1 MISTA
6 SAREQSTVERRVRFA
21 VLATAIVVASAFGT
35 SVVLTGPV
43 SFDGA
48 LNAQAAMNLVEHG
61 RYGLGGAEFRDFD
74 HRLQT
79 GPTVV
84 LPTALAFRL
93 LGVGNSVAQLPNL
106 VYFVL
111 FFAVATHFAY
121 RHGGVVGAVI
131 ALGLLVQ
138 TPNIGPLGLKLYGEI
153 PALFFFFVGLL
164 SLDHLHKRAQT
175 VWAAVAGLSFGLA
188 IVTKIVMVIP
198 VAATGLVVLA
208 ISITRRSFNSRHLA
222 ALAGGAC
229 APAAIFE
236 LIKILVLGPTMWVGW
251 WAVMVRRTAGQGL
264 PIGMPDTPGTLPK
277 AATHLVILSE
287 SVGVPLWCLVLLLL
301 VPTILLALLW
311 RRARAAD
318 SPAVPIS
325 VSVVSLWLAATSFVG
340 WWLVLT
346 PTSRAW
352 PRRVLIGLLLQ
363 ELLISVVLG
372 STIQGLTRHRR
383 QANGRGPRNLVH
395 GAAVT
400 AAILLVAV
408 GSLLAYNLPRI
419 DWPTAESQQRREIE
433 AVAGTMKTLAPSSLI
448 YGVGWYRAPVLA
460 LFSGREIKDFNW
472 FPVERFGKSL
482 TNTYLVVDNHLA
494 THQPQLVEEILARS
508 VYQTVIQAGNFALY
522 ELEKVLP
529 YPSIPVADR
538 TDRLLSLIHPK
549 DDDYPYVAG
558 LRGDAPGG
566 RFADAVAAFVLERGH
581 RGCLVVD
588 LWPSATI
595 SENPTLE
602 VRVDHER
609 VKWAR
614 LVAGRPW
621 KQEIAVHDDV
631 EPETPGSLVELWV
644 FADPQE
650 TPFSLWSGNHDLFV
664 VREIGFVPCSDPDD

>member
-1 MISTA
+1 MSTA
-6 SAREQSTVERRVRFA
+6 AAGEESTAERRVRFA

-84 LPTALAFRL
+84 LPTALVFRL

-111 FFAVATHFAY
+111 FFAVATHFAF
-121 RHGGVVGAVI
+121 RHGGVAGAVI

-138 TPNIGPLGLKLYGEI
+138 TPRIGPLGLRLYGEI
-153 PALFFFFVGLL
+153 PALFFFLVGLL
-164 SLDHLHKRAQT
+164 LLDHIHKRAQSI
-175 VWAAVAGLSFGLA
+175 WAAVAGLFFGLA
-188 IVTKIVMVIP
+188 ISTKIVMVIP

-208 ISITRRSFNSRHLA
+208 ISITRRSFNLRHLA
-222 ALAGGAC
+222 ALAGGTC
-229 APAAIFE
+229 APVAIFE
-236 LIKILVLGPTMWVGW
+236 VIKILVLGPTVWVGW

-264 PIGMPDTPGTLPK
+264 PIGMPDTPGALPK
-277 AATHLVILSE
+277 TATHLAILSQ

-318 SPAVPIS
+318 SPVVTIS

-372 STIQGLTRHRR
+372 LAFQSIARHHRR
-383 QANGRGPRNLVH
+383 SNGRGTRRLVQ
-395 GAAVT
+395 GAGFLAVV
-400 AAILLVAV
+400 LFFAV
-408 GSLLAYNLPRI
+408 GSLLAYNFPRI
-419 DWPTAESQQRREIE
+419 DWPSAESLQRREIE
-433 AVAGTMKTLAPSSLI
+433 AVARTMRTLASSSLI

-460 LFSGREIKDFNW
+460 LLSGREIKDFNW
-472 FPVERFGKSL
+472 FPVERYGKSL
-482 TNTYLVVDNHLA
+482 TNTYFVVDNHLA
-494 THQPQLVEEILARS
+494 SHQPQLVEEILARS
-508 VYQTVIQAGNFALY
+508 VYQTVIQAGNCALY
-522 ELEKVLP
+522 ELKMVLP
-529 YPSIPVADR
+529 YPPIPIVDR
-538 TDRLLSLIHPK
+538 TDHLRNLIHPK
-549 DDDYPYVAG
+549 DDDYPYEAG
-558 LRGDAPGG
+558 LGGDAPGG
-566 RFADAVAAFVLERGH
+566 RFADAVAAFVLERDH
-581 RGCLVVD
+581 RGCLLVD
-588 LWPSATI
+588 LWPSTTI
-595 SENPTLE
+595 SGRPTLE

-609 VKWAR
+609 VRWAR

-621 KQEIAVHDDV
+621 KQEIALQDDV

-644 FADPQE
+644 FGDLQE
-650 TPFSLWSGNHDLFV
+650 TPFSLWGGYKDRFV
-664 VREIGFVPCSDPDD
+664 VREVGFVPCPDPDD